1 MRNNSIS
8 SIYLSKCDLI
18 HKFAITNIN
27 QCPEVDKVILQFSL
41 KNLRENSSSNIEMN
55 NQIKGVLML
64 YILLGLNSNIKYH
77 SEKNVI
83 DNYTKKNLSSYFSQN
98 IILRNRDSIDKFI
111 NFLFVENDF
120 KSIASTVGFKKIKT
134 GESSISLTINVPL
147 SVFNDLNE
155 FCTFSVK
162 DLSPKDLTIQVSFF
176 IKNLKNLSDKTVLS
190 LVPFWHFG

>member
-98 IILRNRDSIDKFI
+98 IILRNKNSIDKFL

>member
-8 SIYLSKCDLI
+8 SVYLSKCDLI

-27 QCPEVDKVILQFSL
+27 QCPEVEKVIVKFSL

-55 NQIKGVLML
+55 NQIKGIVML

-77 SEKNVI
+77 SEKNVV
-83 DNYTKKNLSSYFSQN
+83 DNYTKKNLSSYFTQN
-98 IILRNRDSIDKFI
+98 IILRNKNSIDKFL

-120 KSIASTVGFKKIKT
+120 KSMANVTEFKKIKT
-134 GESSISLTINVPL
+134 GESSLSLNITIPL

-162 DLSPKDLTIQVSFF
+162 DLSPKDLTMDISFF
-176 IKNLKNLSDKTVLS
+176 IKNVKDSSNVNIMS

>member
-120 KSIASTVGFKKIKT
+120 KSMASTIGFKKIKT
-134 GESSISLTINVPL
+134 GESSVSLTINIPL

-176 IKNLKNLSDKTVLS
+176 IKNVKDLSDKTVLS

>member
-8 SIYLSKCDLI
+8 SVYLSKCDLI

-27 QCPEVDKVILQFSL
+27 KCPEIDKISLQFSL

-55 NQIKGVLML
+55 NQIKGVLLM
-64 YILLGLNSNIKYH
+64 YVLLGLNSNIKYH
-77 SEKNVI
+77 SEKNVV

-98 IILRNRDSIDKFI
+98 IILRNKNSIDKFL

-120 KSIASTVGFKKIKT
+120 KSMARGIGFKKIKT
-134 GESSISLTINVPL
+134 GASSFSLTINIPL

-162 DLSPKDLTIQVSFF
+162 DLSPKELTMQVSFF
-176 IKNLKNLSDKTVLS
+176 LKNVNDSNDLNALS
-190 LVPFWHFG
+190 LAPFWHFG

>member
-147 SVFNDLNE
+147 STFNDLNE

>member
-8 SIYLSKCDLI
+8 SVYLSKCDLI

-98 IILRNRDSIDKFI
+98 IILRNKDSIDKFI

-120 KSIASTVGFKKIKT
+120 KSMASTIGFKKIKT
-134 GESSISLTINVPL
+134 GESSVSLTINIPL

-176 IKNLKNLSDKTVLS
+176 IKNIKDLSDKTVLS

>member
-120 KSIASTVGFKKIKT
+120 KSLASTIGFKKIKT
-134 GESSISLTINVPL
+134 GESSISLTINIPL
-147 SVFNDLNE
+147 SAFNDLNE

>member
-8 SIYLSKCDLI
+8 SVYLSKCDLI
-18 HKFAITNIN
+18 HKFAINNIN
-27 QCPEVDKVILQFSL
+27 QCPEIDKIILQFSL
-41 KNLRENSSSNIEMN
+41 KNLRDNSSSNIEMN
-55 NQIKGVLML
+55 NQIKGVLLL

-77 SEKNVI
+77 SEKNVV

-98 IILRNRDSIDKFI
+98 IILRNKNSIDKFL

-120 KSIASTVGFKKIKT
+120 KSIASTIGFKKIRT
-134 GESSISLTINVPL
+134 GTSSLSLTVNIPL

-162 DLSPKDLTIQVSFF
+162 DLSPKELTMQVSFF
-176 IKNLKNLSDKTVLS
+176 LKNVNDSNDLNALS
-190 LVPFWHFG
+190 LAPFWHFG

>member
-176 IKNLKNLSDKTVLS
+176 IKNVKDLSDKTVLS

>member
-8 SIYLSKCDLI
+8 SVYLSKCDLI

-98 IILRNRDSIDKFI
+98 IILRNKDSIDKFI

-120 KSIASTVGFKKIKT
+120 KSMASTIGFKKIKT
-134 GESSISLTINVPL
+134 GESSVSLTINIPL

>member
-8 SIYLSKCDLI
+8 SVYLSKCDLI

-98 IILRNRDSIDKFI
+98 IILRNKDSIDKFI

-120 KSIASTVGFKKIKT
+120 KSMASTIGFKKIKT
-134 GESSISLTINVPL
+134 GESSVSLTINIPL

-176 IKNLKNLSDKTVLS
+176 IKNVKDLSDKTVLS

>member
-176 IKNLKNLSDKTVLS
+176 IKNIKDLSDKTVLS

>member
-8 SIYLSKCDLI
+8 SVYLSKCDLI

>member
-98 IILRNRDSIDKFI
+98 IILRNKDSIDKFI

-120 KSIASTVGFKKIKT
+120 KSMASTIGFKKIKT
-134 GESSISLTINVPL
+134 GESSVSLTINIPL